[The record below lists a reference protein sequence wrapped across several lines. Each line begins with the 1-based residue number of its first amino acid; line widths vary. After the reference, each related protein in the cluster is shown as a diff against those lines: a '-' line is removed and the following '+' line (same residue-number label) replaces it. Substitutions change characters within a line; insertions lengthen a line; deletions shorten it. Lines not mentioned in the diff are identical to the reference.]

1 MVITKYQY
9 TDRVHN
15 NNHEPNPDFF
25 YKRTKNN
32 NKSNLFPCCANRIR
46 VTKYVPIVW
55 EGDPVFQAQ
64 KLQTR
69 LVNLQL
75 GNTSTSELF
84 SNEI

>member
-9 TDRVHN
+9 TDRVQTIIMN
-15 NNHEPNPDFF
+15 QILIFF

-55 EGDPVFQAQ
+55 EGDLGFQAQ

-84 SNEI
+84 SKEI